1 MPRTRYRSTRRG
13 TRLLRRDRSPPVPL
27 HVLEARPPDAEHP
40 DPDEQVFPAA
50 HRSLVA
56 TMYRNALSC
65 VSKLSSARAVK
76 MLRSSSAETTTRFA
90 LLPLDV
96 AYPNSTQHPTETLFV
111 TSSQKTSAHCDASRS

>member
-27 HVLEARPPDAEHP
+27 HVLEDRHPDDEQP
-40 DPDEQVFPAA
+40 DPDEQVVPGA

-76 MLRSSSAETTTRFA
+76 MLRSSSAETTTHFA
-90 LLPLDV
+90 LLPLDGAAPDV
-96 AYPNSTQHPTETLFV
+96 LRRR
-111 TSSQKTSAHCDASRS
+111 RSG